1 MTVTAQCTN
10 PTDMN
15 LKITAEMR
23 VCEWREVCTRIN
35 YTKPEALSFYHPLES
50 LREAI
55 VRAIEGIARR
65 EEVDMQFQTGPSLA
79 AGAPPTRMNA
89 EGVEG

>member
-1 MTVTAQCTN
+1 
-10 PTDMN
+10 MN